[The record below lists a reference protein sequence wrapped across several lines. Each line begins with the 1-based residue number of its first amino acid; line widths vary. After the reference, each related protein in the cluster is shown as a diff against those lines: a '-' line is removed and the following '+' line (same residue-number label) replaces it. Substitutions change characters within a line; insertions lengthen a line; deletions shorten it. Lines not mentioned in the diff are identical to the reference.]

1 MPGAVHVSDEADDW
15 FSKYFEMEG
24 CKLYSYPVD
33 GTPRYSVDKG
43 VKVENYRNDKDGVS
57 FIQRSYWFQDF
68 GFLIRVKEGFFTEV
82 VSMLKFQSHDNWY
95 YPTA

>member
-15 FSKYFEMEG
+15 FSKYFQQDG

-43 VKVENYRNDKDGVS
+43 VKVENYKNDKDSVSTGVLL
-57 FIQRSYWFQDF
+57 R
-68 GFLIRVKEGFFTEV
+68 
-82 VSMLKFQSHDNWY
+82 MN
-95 YPTA
+95 